1 MNLSIF
7 VVAWQLWCHDVV
19 MPLRTCLF
27 FLFSCGIEML
37 VNAGQEMDSARDRK
51 YKFGINLV
59 MRKPEC
65 GTNPVNYPF
74 GIHFILLLSMLRT
87 LRHKWLAAC
96 SLRIV
101 SLCPSSSL
109 LLLLRR
115 VQKT

>member
-19 MPLRTCLF
+19 MSLRTCLF

-101 SLCPSSSL
+101 SLCTRL
-109 LLLLRR
+109 
-115 VQKT
+115 VIFFCC